1 MADLQSEGWMN
12 RIKGKLRSTWGGLTD
27 DEIDQSRGNLE
38 QLVGKIQEKTGE
50 SSDSIRRRLQS
61 MLAEDEPRET
71 GRR

>member
-50 SSDSIRRRLQS
+50 SSDSIRQRLQS